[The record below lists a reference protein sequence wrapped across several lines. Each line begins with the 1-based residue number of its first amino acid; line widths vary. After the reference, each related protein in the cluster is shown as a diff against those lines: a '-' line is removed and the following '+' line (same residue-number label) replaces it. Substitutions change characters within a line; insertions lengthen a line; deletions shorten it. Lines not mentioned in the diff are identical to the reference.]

1 MLFRKRQEKGNME
14 RLEVGGTVVGLLPVA
29 PYKDAAVTMEEGDLL
44 ILFTDGITETMNAA
58 DEEWGESRLIETIGK
73 CKDCCSREMI
83 AHIMRAA
90 DEFAAGAEQ
99 HDDMTLVVLRVGSR

>member
-1 MLFRKRQEKGNME
+1 MLFHKCQASSEMKR
-14 RLEVGGTVVGLLPVA
+14 LDTGGTVVGLLPGVS
-29 PYKDAAVTMEEGDLL
+29 YRDAAVAIEEGDLL
-44 ILFTDGITETMNAA
+44 VLFTDGITETMNAA
-58 DEEWGESRLIETIGK
+58 DEEWGESNLIEAIQK